1 MKFPNITPAFALCG
15 GNMKNYLGSSS
26 GGGARYCIKEV
37 NRSLKSRAPMPYRTN
52 ILAMSTTSN
61 DATVVKSGVMQ
72 DILYRIRECNK
83 IPSSIIDDGI
93 VDFEIDGKMVGKVTK
108 QVAKL
113 LCESVPK
120 DDAIFIFHPEKKLL
134 NLTDKAGNTIE
145 ERTDAVMTVMK
156 KLKDDGVITGWR
168 DELYPVAQ
176 GFYDKPMLLVERAA
190 APFLGIL
197 QYGVHINGIV
207 KDEHGKEKM
216 WIARRS
222 AQKSKY
228 PGMTDQIVAGGQPA
242 GLSLIE
248 NVVKEC
254 EEEAGIPADLT
265 MKNIQAVGA
274 VSYECVEDS
283 DLDLPVLSRVVLFN
297 YDLELPSDFQPIVVD
312 GEVDEFFQWSVE
324 EQLASMSRNFQ
335 NEMKPNCYL
344 CVIDYLL
351 RKGFISPDEP
361 GYLDIFRELRSGSL
375 EVGHHYFRRI
385 KA

>member
-1 MKFPNITPAFALCG
+1 MKIPHITPAFAFG
-15 GNMKNYLGSSS
+15 GIVKQYNLGSSN
-26 GGGARYCIKEV
+26 GGARHCIRGV
-37 NRSLKSRAPMPYRTN
+37 SRYYKSSASTPYRGN
-52 ILAMSTTSN
+52 VVAMSTTSS
-61 DATVVKSGVMQ
+61 DTTMVKSGVMQ

-83 IPSSIIDDGI
+83 IPSYIVEDGI
-93 VDFEIDGKMVGKVTK
+93 VDFQIDGMTVGKVTK

-134 NLTDKAGNTIE
+134 NLTEKAGKTVE
-145 ERTDAVMTVMK
+145 ERSDAVMTVMK
-156 KLKDDGVITGWR
+156 KLKDSGVITGWR
-168 DELYPVAQ
+168 EELYPVAQ
-176 GFYDKPMLLVERAA
+176 GFYDEPMLLVERAA

-207 KDEHGKEKM
+207 KDEFGQEKM

-297 YDLELPSDFQPIVVD
+297 YDLELPNDFQPTVVD

-335 NEMKPNCYL
+335 DEMKPNCYL

-351 RKGFISPDEP
+351 RKGFISPDDP
-361 GYLDIFRELRSGSL
+361 GYLDVFRELRSGSCQ
-375 EVGHHYFRRI
+375 
-385 KA
+385 